1 MSATDAGRAVIEVR
15 ALTNDDRDLVRELLA
30 GLSIETM
37 YRRFF
42 SLPRVDDRL
51 VDLVGHPSECCSEA
65 LVAMAGDE
73 IVGLASYDRLPD
85 DPTAADVAIVVA
97 DAWQHHGVGTVLMRK
112 LGGAAARRGIDRF
125 TATMLADNRPVVDF
139 VHRTAPEARLAF
151 DGTEL
156 AMTLPLRR
164 RGTAA

>member
-1 MSATDAGRAVIEVR
+1 MIEVR
-15 ALTNDDRDLVRELLA
+15 ALTNDDRELVRDFLA
-30 GLSIETM
+30 GLSMETM

-51 VDLVGHPSECCSEA
+51 VDLVVHPSECCSEA
-65 LVAMAGDE
+65 LVAMEGDE
-73 IVGLASYDRLPD
+73 VVGLASYDRLPD
-85 DPTAADVAIVVA
+85 EPTAADVAVVIA

-139 VHRTAPEARLAF
+139 VHRTAPAARLAF
-151 DGTEL
+151 DGSEL

-164 RGTAA
+164 SSAA

>member
-1 MSATDAGRAVIEVR
+1 MITVR
-15 ALTNDDRDLVRELLA
+15 ALTADDRELVAGFLR
-30 GLSIETM
+30 GLSMETM

-51 VDLVGHPSECCSEA
+51 VDLVAHPSECCSEA
-65 LVAMAGDE
+65 LVATVGDE
-73 IVGLASYDRLPD
+73 VVGLASYDRLPD
-85 DPTAADVAIVVA
+85 EPTAADVAIVIA

-139 VHRTAPEARLAF
+139 VHRTAPDARLAF

-156 AMTLPLRR
+156 AMTAPLR

>member
-1 MSATDAGRAVIEVR
+1 VISVR
-15 ALTNDDRDLVRELLA
+15 ALTVEDRALVREFLA
-30 GLSIETM
+30 GLSMETM
-37 YRRFF
+37 SRRFF

-51 VDLVGHPSECCSEA
+51 VDLVVHPSECCSEA
-65 LVAMAGDE
+65 LVATVGDE
-73 IVGLASYDRLPD
+73 VVGLASYDRLPE
-85 DPTAADVAIVVA
+85 DPSAADVAIVVS

-112 LGGAAARRGIDRF
+112 LSGAAARRGVDRF

-139 VHRTAPEARLAF
+139 VHRTAPEATLAF

-164 RGTAA
+164 GTAA